1 MKDELSQRTG
11 RPLSPGGS
19 ADHSE
24 GLQPRWRLPPS
35 VIHTPARAF
44 EGSTTTQTT
53 NVSTGRPAGS
63 GSVV

>member
-44 EGSTTTQTT
+44 EGSRTTPTT
-53 NVSTGRPAGS
+53 NISTRPVGGS
-63 GSVV
+63 AA